1 VGVFTWIVFGFL
13 AGTIAGIVT
22 RTPGRGCLTKVV
34 VGVLGALIGG
44 ALARAAG
51 LKSVSF
57 RSFTLGGF
65 VTAVIGA
72 SLLLLVL
79 AALGDRSRRPGR
91 GLRNR

>member
-13 AGTIAGIVT
+13 AGTTASIVT
-22 RTPGRGCLTKVV
+22 RTPRRGCLTKVV

-44 ALARAAG
+44 ALARAVG

-57 RSFTLGGF
+57 SSFTLGGF
-65 VTAVIGA
+65 VTAVLGA

-79 AALGDRSRRPGR
+79 AAIGDRSRRPGH

>member
-22 RTPGRGCLTKVV
+22 RTPGRGCLTKIA
-34 VGVLGALIGG
+34 VGVLGALIGNG
-44 ALARAAG
+44 LARAAG

-57 RSFTLGGF
+57 KSFTLGGF
-65 VTAVIGA
+65 IVAVLGA

-79 AALGDRSRRPGR
+79 AALGGRTRRPGS
-91 GLRNR
+91 GLRSR